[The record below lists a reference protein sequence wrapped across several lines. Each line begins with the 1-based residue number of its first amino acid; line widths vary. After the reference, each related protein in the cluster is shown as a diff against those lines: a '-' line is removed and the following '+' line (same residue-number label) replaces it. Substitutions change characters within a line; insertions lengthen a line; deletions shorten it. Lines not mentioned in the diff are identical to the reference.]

1 MFTSYIG
8 QTRSRWSLIP
18 AVTKGWD
25 PARYPSPGR
34 AMEFAMA
41 SKRMKMSW
49 LAQGTR
55 IPIDR
60 LKAAVRTGLEL
71 TKDEV
76 RKVETYLG
84 VSIKKKAI
92 KRMHR
97 SESYDR

>member
-25 PARYPSPGR
+25 PARFPSPGV

-60 LKAAVRTGLEL
+60 LKAAVRNGLEL

-76 RKVETYLG
+76 KKVETYLG
-84 VSIKKKAI
+84 VSLHKEAT
-92 KRMHR
+92 KRVHR
-97 SESYDR
+97 S